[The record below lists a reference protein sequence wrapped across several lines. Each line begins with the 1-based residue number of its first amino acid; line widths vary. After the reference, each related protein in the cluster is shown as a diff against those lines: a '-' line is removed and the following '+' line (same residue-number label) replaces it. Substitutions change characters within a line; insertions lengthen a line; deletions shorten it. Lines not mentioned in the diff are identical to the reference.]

1 MAAPAGSGNGQ
12 PDAAASKGTEP
23 LSAAQV
29 AKLAKL
35 ARLSP
40 DAAQLERYRHD
51 LAAVLHYVERLG
63 ELKLDGVEPMYSPL
77 EVDAPLRAD
86 VPEAGLPNAALM
98 AMAPQSVPPFVKV
111 PKVIGESQ

>member
-29 AKLAKL
+29 AKL